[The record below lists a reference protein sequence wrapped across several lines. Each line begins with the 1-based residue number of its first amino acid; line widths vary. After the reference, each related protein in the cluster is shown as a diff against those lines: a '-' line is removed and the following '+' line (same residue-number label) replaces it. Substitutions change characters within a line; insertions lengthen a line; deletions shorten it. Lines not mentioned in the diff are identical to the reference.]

1 MLPLRSSL
9 PRSRVTPIGIFF
21 GSVPLLLA
29 MFWLFQNPY
38 ANFRSSD
45 YGWARHEE
53 WKSPGFEG
61 VASSFE
67 TYRLKCH
74 AESAQLVRTT
84 KMRWWNI
91 FAWPSYATDPKWN
104 VPYGKPEHRIELTYP
119 RDLSRCNPRGGLTSD
134 ELELIRERSRALLR
148 SFDDGA

>member
-1 MLPLRSSL
+1 MLPLKSSL
-9 PRSRVTPIGIFF
+9 PRFRITPIGIFF

-38 ANFRSSD
+38 AKFRSSD
-45 YGWARHEE
+45 YGWARHET
-53 WKSPGFEG
+53 WKFPGFEG

-67 TYRLKCH
+67 MYRLKCH

-91 FAWPSYATDPKWN
+91 FAWPRYATDPKWN
-104 VPYGKPEHRIELTYP
+104 VPYGKPDHRIEVTYSGN
-119 RDLSRCNPRGGLTSD
+119 LSRCNPRGGLTFD
-134 ELELIRERSRALLR
+134 ELDLIRERSRALVR
-148 SFDDGA
+148 SYKDGA